1 LSLLLTLVR
10 PAAATADEL
19 WLLNGDV
26 LTGTAQTMDG
36 GVLTFKTPY
45 AENVR
50 VAWKNVAGLQT
61 GRMMRVTIRGAGAHT
76 VWIGP
81 GIDGRLRLQTNVGDS
96 IEPLV
101 RDVVSIA
108 PTLFGV
114 VMSGRAETGLLVTSG
129 ASNVNSL
136 RLAGELVFRAAQRR
150 STTDVQLN
158 RTQDHGV
165 ETTRNVTWTFRQ
177 QEFLTDHLYGTANVI
192 VTNDKFRD
200 IDLRTAPGIG
210 LGYQVLNF
218 GVTALSFDGGLGY
231 VSENHTI
238 EGDRHYWAM
247 RENVKYEY
255 WVIRKRLQF
264 FHQHDG
270 YFGLT
275 GNENLFMK
283 ARTGLRINLTG
294 GMIMTG
300 QLGLDYD
307 RRPFLGQKNI
317 DRTFAITLGYQ
328 RL

>member
-1 LSLLLTLVR
+1 VWLV
-10 PAAATADEL
+10 
-19 WLLNGDV
+19 NGDI

-45 AENVR
+45 AESVR

-61 GRMMRVTIRGAGAHT
+61 GRMMRVTIRGAGSHT
-76 VWIGP
+76 AWIAP
-81 GIDGRLRLQTNVGDS
+81 GADGRLRLETNVGDS
-96 IEPLV
+96 IEPFV

-129 ASNVNSL
+129 ASDVNSL
-136 RLAGELVFRAAQRR
+136 HLAGELVFRTPQRR
-150 STTDVQLN
+150 STTDIQLN
-158 RTQDHGV
+158 RTQDHGL

-177 QEFLTDHLYGTANVI
+177 QEFFTNHLYGSGNII

-200 IDLRTAPGIG
+200 IDLRAAPGIG

-231 VSENHTI
+231 VSENHTL
-238 EGDRHYWAM
+238 EGDRYYWAG
-247 RENVKYEY
+247 RENVKYDY

-275 GNENLFMK
+275 GEENMFMK
-283 ARTGLRINLTG
+283 TRTGLRINLAG
-294 GMIMTG
+294 GLILTG
-300 QLGLDYD
+300 QHGLDYD
-307 RRPFLGQKNI
+307 RRPVAGQRNT